1 MTRGVTLDALVVDDE
16 PFARSG
22 LRLLLEDDEDITS
35 IREAAS
41 GRAAIDAMAARRP
54 DLVLLDVQMPGMSGF
69 DVVDAVGVAA
79 MPGVVFVT
87 AHDRYAVR
95 AFEINAIDYLLKP
108 VTAPRFSEAMAR
120 AKARLRTEEA
130 QSAQLSGLLRTVAAP
145 NQYARAWRPGTV
157 AGPRSSTSTP
167 WNVKAA
173 ENYVE
178 LHVGRATHLV
188 HVPSTS

>member
-1 MTRGVTLDALVVDDE
+1 MSREPRFDALVVDDE
-16 PFARSG
+16 PYARSG
-22 LRLLLEDDEDITS
+22 LRMLLEDDPDITS
-35 IREAAS
+35 VREAAS

-69 DVVDAVGVAA
+69 DVVDTVGAVS

-108 VTAPRFSEAMAR
+108 VTASRFSEAMAR
-120 AKARLRTEEA
+120 AKARLQTEDA

-145 NQYARAWRPGTV
+145 RG
-157 AGPRSSTSTP
+157 G
-167 WNVKAA
+167 
-173 ENYVE
+173 
-178 LHVGRATHLV
+178 
-188 HVPSTS
+188 